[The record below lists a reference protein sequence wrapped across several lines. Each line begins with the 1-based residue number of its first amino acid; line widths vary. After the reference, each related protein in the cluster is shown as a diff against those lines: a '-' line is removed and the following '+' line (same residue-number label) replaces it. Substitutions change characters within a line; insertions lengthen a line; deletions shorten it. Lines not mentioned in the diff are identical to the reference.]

1 MFDNPWNFHR
11 GEWEPSTSAKRFEA
25 GSPNSVGQAALYASL
40 NLLLLTGMEQVSG
53 RILQNTEFLIKA
65 LSLIAGV
72 QITSRT
78 EPERRSG
85 IVSFTHESISSRTL
99 NTRLAEAGVTCAVR
113 GNSIR
118 LSPHFYQDETDL
130 SEFFQILER
139 VISI

>member
-1 MFDNPWNFHR
+1 
-11 GEWEPSTSAKRFEA
+11 
-25 GSPNSVGQAALYASL
+25 
-40 NLLLLTGMEQVSG
+40 MEQVSG
-53 RILQNTEFLIKA
+53 RILQNTEFLIKS

-85 IVSFTHESISSRTL
+85 IVSFTHESIPSRTL
-99 NTRLAEAGVTCAVR
+99 NTRLAESGITCAVR

-130 SEFFQILER
+130 TEFIQLLER
-139 VISI
+139 VI